1 MATITVIRVRGF
13 TPLPDAETITVDPL
27 LSGVGAGNVK
37 FLFDFSHPVSPLAV
51 APLDADEVHDI
62 SENGNG
68 DWDILAGQALDWDAA
83 LGGVDFSPITTRPAV
98 ALAPASVSAAI
109 QAADQ
114 RFMVAFWATLPTQ
127 TQWLGGTAAG
137 GAPTGTF
144 MSMVAASDN
153 GYTTQSDLIT
163 IGQQYAGAAPS
174 TNQVL
179 AARRQTNG
187 ASVDAPL
194 VSLQGTSHFG
204 KPALIAF
211 WRSTTEQVIYI
222 KTAASG
228 SALEGTAAAGS
239 NNVADVS
246 ARRLRFGLPNQFGFH
261 PDAGNLKIH
270 RGWIETLPSGSA
282 RVPRDVLAAEYTRNV
297 ARFTP

>member
-13 TPLPDAETITVDPL
+13 TPKPDAETITVDPL
-27 LSGVGAGNVK
+27 LSGAGASNVK
-37 FLFDFSHPVSPLAV
+37 FLFDFGHPVSPLSV
-51 APLDADEVHDI
+51 APLDADTVHDV

-68 DWDILAGQALDWDAA
+68 DWDILAGQTLDWSGAVD
-83 LGGVDFSPITTRPAV
+83 GVDFSPITTRPAV
-98 ALAPASVSAAI
+98 VLAPASVSAAI
-109 QAADQ
+109 EAADQ
-114 RFMVAFWATLPTQ
+114 RFLLAFWATLPTQ
-127 TQWLGGTAAG
+127 AQWLGGTIAG

-187 ASVDAPL
+187 ATVDAPL

-211 WRSTTEQVIYI
+211 WRSGSEQVVYL
-222 KTAASG
+222 KTSASG

-246 ARRLRFGLPNQFGFH
+246 ARRVRFGLPNQFGFH
-261 PDAGNLKIH
+261 PDATNFKLH
-270 RGWIETLPSGSA
+270 RGWIETLPAGSA
-282 RVPRDVLAAEYTRNV
+282 RTPRDVLAAEYARNV
-297 ARFTP
+297 ARFTA